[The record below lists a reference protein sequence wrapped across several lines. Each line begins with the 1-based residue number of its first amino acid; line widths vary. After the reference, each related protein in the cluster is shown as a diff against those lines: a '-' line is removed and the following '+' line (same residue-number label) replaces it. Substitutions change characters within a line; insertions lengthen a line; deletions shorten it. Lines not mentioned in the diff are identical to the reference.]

1 MTAPSSAS
9 PDHVRIDK
17 WLWAVRLFKTRS
29 LATEACKSGKVK
41 AQGIAVKPSREVH
54 PGDEFRVGFGIYT
67 RTIRVT
73 ALLHNRVSASL
84 VPNYLEDLTPDSEL
98 EKLKV
103 QKEMKTEFRP
113 RGIGRPTKL
122 QRRMIDRLKHF
133 KDFNQD
139 QQP

>member
-1 MTAPSSAS
+1 MTASSPAS
-9 PDHVRIDK
+9 TDHVRIDK
-17 WLWAVRLFKTRS
+17 WLWAVRLYKTRS

-41 AQGIAVKPSREVH
+41 ADGAPVKPSREVH
-54 PGDEFRVGFGIYT
+54 PGDEFTISFGIYSK
-67 RTIRVT
+67 TIRVK
-73 ALLHNRVSASL
+73 ALLHHRVGAPL
-84 VPNYLEDLTPDSEL
+84 VVNFLEDLTPEEEY

-122 QRRMIDRLKHF
+122 QRRMIDRLKNF

-139 QQP
+139 